1 LIMNQ
6 LCIGIDSFKDAL
18 YWWGENEYPAFWIEL
33 NSGYYQLNPQQYS
46 EDMLGNGYADVVYTV

>member
-1 LIMNQ
+1 MIQ

-18 YWWGENEYPAFWIEL
+18 YWWNENEHPAFWIEL

-46 EDMLGNGYADVVYTV
+46 EDMLGSGYSDVVYTV

>member
-1 LIMNQ
+1 MNQ
-6 LCIGIDSFKDAL
+6 LFIGIDSFKDAL
-18 YWWGENEYPAFWIEL
+18 YWWNENEYAAFWIEL